1 MNVVVKI
8 GSSSLTKEDGSLS
21 TEMFEMIAATVAG
34 LRSSGHEVI
43 IVSSGAVAA
52 GLGVVRMSQRPSEL
66 GALQALASVG
76 QPALMR
82 AWGSAFEAH
91 DLKVGQV
98 LVTGADFGHRKQY
111 LHARETLARL
121 GSYGVVPIVNEN
133 DTIASEELRFGDNDR
148 IAALVANMTEAELLV
163 LLTDTDG
170 LFTADPRLDR
180 EASLIE
186 EVIEVDEALEALAGG
201 AGSSRG
207 SGGMATKLAAAKI
220 AAWSGVRTVIAR
232 ASANSLVA
240 AVEGVTVGTMVAA
253 RSERLPARKLW
264 IAFACPSEGQV
275 IIDDGAVRA
284 LTHDG
289 RSLLAAGVVSVS
301 GAFDEEDAIEVKTA
315 DGVVVAKGMSQLSA
329 EQLQSFVAAR
339 GSDSAPSSLLVIHR
353 DDMVVLEK

>member
-1 MNVVVKI
+1 MKVVVKI
-8 GSSSLTKEDGSLS
+8 GSSSLTDEHGQLLDEAFRSLAGD
-21 TEMFEMIAATVAG
+21 IAV
-34 LRSSGHEVI
+34 LRGQGHEVI
-43 IVSSGAVAA
+43 LVSSGAVAA
-52 GLGVVRMSQRPSEL
+52 GLGALQLHDRPSDV

-82 AWGSAFEAH
+82 EWVEAFADH
-91 DLKVGQV
+91 NLCVGQV
-98 LVTGADFGHRKQY
+98 LMTAADFGHRKQY

-121 GSYGVVPIVNEN
+121 GSYGVVPVVNEN

-148 IAALVANMTEAELLV
+148 IAALVANMTEATLLV

-170 LFTADPRLDR
+170 LFTADPRLDH

-186 EVIEVDEALEALAGG
+186 EVIEVDEALESLAGG
-201 AGSSRG
+201 AGTNRG

-232 ASANSLVA
+232 ANANSLVG
-240 AVEGVTVGTMVAA
+240 AVEGAAVGTVVSA

-264 IAFACPSEGQV
+264 IAFACPSVGHV
-275 IIDDGAVRA
+275 TIDDGAVRA
-284 LTHDG
+284 VTNDG

-301 GAFDEEDAIEVKTA
+301 GTFDEEDAIEVKTV
-315 DGVVVAKGMSQLSA
+315 DGVVVAKGISQLSA
-329 EQLQSFVAAR
+329 EELQGFLAAR
-339 GSDSAPSSLLVIHR
+339 GGEGAPSSLLVVHR